1 MSELFRTENGDH
13 IIGDDTLIC
22 KRELMEILDVSMVT
36 VQRYMRKGM
45 PYTRY
50 ANFVAYNPEEVL
62 AWLKEQNYGD
72 PRLIAKFKRIT
83 KRKKG

>member
-1 MSELFRTENGDH
+1 MTTLFKTNTGDH
-13 IIGDDTLIC
+13 IIGDNTLIC

-50 ANFVAYNPEEVL
+50 KNFVAYNPTDVL

-72 PRLIAKFKRIT
+72 PKMISKWKKLT
-83 KRKKG
+83 RKKG

>member
-62 AWLKEQNYGD
+62 AWLKEQNYGSIEINK
-72 PRLIAKFKRIT
+72 RFKKIT
-83 KRKKG
+83 RKKGN